1 MRSRR
6 SISIWAAAALA
17 GSCLSACSM
26 SDDTL
31 ARVLVAPGK
40 YEIYNCTAIA
50 TTAKSIAPRLAELK
64 TVMARAGTTASGR
77 FVNATT
83 YRPEYLSLH
92 GEMMD
97 LRQAKQEKH
106 CGPIPGI
113 DAPLP
118 PESATGPL
126 PPPKP
131 HPFGSH

>member
-1 MRSRR
+1 MRLCR
-6 SISIWAAAALA
+6 SAVLLAIVALA
-17 GSCLSACSM
+17 VSLLSACTT
-26 SDDTL
+26 SDDKL
-31 ARVLVAPGK
+31 ARVFVAPGK